1 MGTALYLLYGA
12 ALLFCILNVDV
23 LFSGARIDAD
33 DPFNGFELLK
43 KRMDTIEKRI
53 DTLEKRKTSSP
64 LNRLCKL
71 LIAWILWPLI
81 VLCWIRLFVGRDC
94 TLCEWI
100 LTQLRN
106 KLKTL
111 EAKGIKDE
119 TF

>member
-1 MGTALYLLYGA
+1 MGIALYLLYGA

-33 DPFNGFELLK
+33 HPFDGFELLK

-53 DTLEKRKTSSP
+53 DALGKRKISSP

-71 LIAWILWPLI
+71 LIVWILWPLI

-94 TLCEWI
+94 TLCEWV
-100 LTQLRN
+100 LAEYRN

-111 EAKGIKDE
+111 EAKGEKG
-119 TF
+119 